1 MPRYISLM
9 FCLLLVTSCAY
20 VKDGSIKP
28 LTIKTPGAHDAI
40 CYAYVNGFRYRF
52 KPPQTMNV
60 GKSKEDLIV
69 ECHAPG
75 NRQRTV
81 VIEPTLSDSA
91 KQNIFTGVVPGM
103 AWDSASGA
111 LYAYPDTVYVDF
123 TNMPTSPEAL
133 PAQNNPDIR
142 QPEEYDLE
150 EFRSKQPRLN
160 SDKYIQ
166 NSPIQERQVQEPIFQ
181 TYEQAAPPP
190 EPTIEPISMGTL
202 TGAIGPAESSKN
214 DPNLLK

>member
-1 MPRYISLM
+1 MPRQALFILSFFLI
-9 FCLLLVTSCAY
+9 TSCAY
-20 VKDGSIKP
+20 FKDGSIQP
-28 LTIKTPGAHDAI
+28 LTVKTPGAQNAT
-40 CYAYVNGFRYRF
+40 CYVYVDGLRYRF
-52 KPPQTMNV
+52 KPPQTINI

-81 VIEPTLSDSA
+81 VIEPGLSKSA
-91 KQNIFTGVVPGM
+91 KQNIATGLIPGV

-133 PAQNNPDIR
+133 PAHNNPDIK

-150 EFRSKQPRLN
+150 EFRAKVPRLN
-160 SDKYIQ
+160 SDRYNQ
-166 NSPIQERQVQEPIFQ
+166 ETPIRARQAQQPIFQ
-181 TYEQAAPPP
+181 TYDETAPAP
-190 EPTIEPISMGTL
+190 EPTIAPISMDAFNGS
-202 TGAIGPAESSKN
+202 IGPAESSKT
-214 DPNLLK
+214 DPNFLK